1 MKNKHYCLFY
11 LFAIL
16 NCMPF
21 TAQET
26 PENRPLIVILNQ
38 LQDRF
43 EVRFNYAS
51 DLVERISVRSP
62 RNISDLK
69 GIIDYLG
76 EVTGLDFIFL
86 SDSIISIKTKPT
98 VLCGYVKDKDTNEPL
113 SYTTVQYLG
122 KGIVTNEEG
131 FFEISIDKD
140 PSRAVLIRHIGHRTI
155 RREARFFNTSKCGV
169 IHMVAEQQKLPEIVL
184 SHYLIRGMDK
194 LDNGAFQLDFERFS
208 ILPGLVEEDVLQS
221 VQALPGIQSIDE
233 TVSNINIRAGSNDQ
247 NLILWDDIKMY
258 QSGHFFGLISMYN
271 PQITQKVAL
280 QKNGT
285 SVAYTDG
292 VSGTISMSTD
302 KNINPSFKGSLGINL
317 IDANGFVDAPIGENA
332 SLQVAA
338 RKAISDFFETP
349 TYSEYFDRIS
359 QDTEI
364 ASNDALVTNSDIEFD
379 FYDASLRFLYQ
390 PSNKDFLRLNFIHT
404 ANEVVFNESAIIASD
419 EEVRES
425 NLSQTSIAAGMY
437 YERRWN
443 DAFETVIDVYE
454 TDYKLKAINANVLQ
468 DQRFLQENIVSE
480 TGARFMAQNEV
491 YDNFV
496 WRNGYHFV
504 ETKITNLDDVD
515 DPIFRRLEGEVLRTH
530 GVFSE
535 LDWSSADG
543 NTSLNTGLRFNYLAK
558 FKKQLWEPRLS
569 FNQRFLENFNLE
581 VLGEFKHQN
590 TSQVINFQNDFLG
603 VEKRRWQLSNDM
615 DIPVIQSKQG
625 SLGLS
630 YQKSSWLINAVG
642 FYKDVEGITT
652 QSQGFL
658 DDTEFIRTSGNYD
671 VYGIDFLL
679 RRQLQKWNVWA
690 SYGYLNSTYN
700 FEELPEMEF
709 RSNFDITHSLSS
721 GITFSTQKLNL
732 AFGANWRTGKPFT
745 PTLVGNE
752 VTDGNINY
760 DDANSNELDDYLRL
774 DFSAIYKSKIGKK
787 TSLQTGISV
796 WNILNRE
803 NPINTFFRVNQQ
815 NEAQQ
820 ILQQSLGITPNASLK
835 ILFN

>member
-1 MKNKHYCLFY
+1 
-11 LFAIL
+11 
-16 NCMPF
+16 MPL
-21 TAQET
+21 TAQEIS
-26 PENRPLIVILNQ
+26 ENRPLIVILNQ

-51 DLVERISVRSP
+51 DLVEHISVRPPS
-62 RNISDLK
+62 NISDLK

-86 SDSIISIKTKPT
+86 SDSIISIKTEPT
-98 VLCGYVKDKDTNEPL
+98 VLCGYIKDKDTNEPL
-113 SYTTVQYLG
+113 SYTTVQYHG
-122 KGIVTNEEG
+122 KGTVTNEEG
-131 FFEISIDKD
+131 FFEISIDDD

-155 RREARFFNTSKCGV
+155 RREARFFNTSKCNV

-194 LDNGAFQLDFERFS
+194 LDNGAFQLDFDRFS

-221 VQALPGIQSIDE
+221 VQSLPGIQSIDE

-247 NLILWDDIKMY
+247 NLILWDNIKMY

-285 SVAYTDG
+285 SAAYTDG
-292 VSGTISMSTD
+292 VSGTIAMSTD
-302 KNINPSFKGSLGINL
+302 KNINPSFKGSIGINL

-379 FYDASLRFLYQ
+379 FYDASLRFLYR

-425 NLSQTSIAAGMY
+425 NLNQTSIAAGMY

-443 DAFETVIDVYE
+443 DTFETVIDVYE
-454 TDYKLKAINANVLQ
+454 TDYKLKAINANVLE

-491 YDNFV
+491 YENFV

-535 LDWSSADG
+535 LDWSSIDG

-658 DDTEFIRTSGNYD
+658 DDNEFIRTSGNYD

-679 RRQLQKWNVWA
+679 RRQLQKWNVWV

-700 FEELPEMEF
+700 FEELTEMEF

-721 GITFSTQKLNL
+721 GITFSTQKLNF

-745 PTLVGNE
+745 PTVGGNE
-752 VTDGNINY
+752 VMDGNINY
-760 DDANSNELDDYLRL
+760 DDTNSNELEDYLRL
-774 DFSAIYKSKIGKK
+774 DFSAIYKTKIGSK

-796 WNILNRE
+796 WNLLNRE

>member
-1 MKNKHYCLFY
+1 
-11 LFAIL
+11 
-16 NCMPF
+16 MPL

-51 DLVERISVRSP
+51 NLVEHISVRPP
-62 RNISDLK
+62 RNFYELK

-86 SDSIISIKTKPT
+86 SDSIISIKTEPT

-113 SYTTVQYLG
+113 SYATVQYHG
-122 KGIVTNEEG
+122 KGTVTNEEG
-131 FFEISIDKD
+131 FFEISIDDD
-140 PSRAVLIRHIGHRTI
+140 PSRAVLMRHIGHRTI
-155 RREARFFNTSKCGV
+155 RREARFFDTSNCGV

-194 LDNGAFQLDFERFS
+194 LDNGAFQLHFDRFS

-247 NLILWDDIKMY
+247 NLILWDNIKMY

-292 VSGTISMSTD
+292 VSGTIAMSTD
-302 KNINPSFKGSLGINL
+302 KNINPSFKGSIGINL

-379 FYDASLRFLYQ
+379 FYDASLRFLYR

-425 NLSQTSIAAGMY
+425 NLNQTSIAAGIY

-443 DAFETVIDVYE
+443 DTFETEIDVYE

-480 TGARFMAQNEV
+480 TGARFMARNEV
-491 YDNFV
+491 YENFV

-530 GVFSE
+530 GIFSE
-535 LDWSSADG
+535 LDWSSTDG

-603 VEKRRWQLSNDM
+603 IEKRRWQLSNDM

-630 YQKSSWLINAVG
+630 YQKSSWLINVVG
-642 FYKDVEGITT
+642 FYKEVEGITT

-658 DDTEFIRTSGNYD
+658 DDNEFTRTSGNYD

-690 SYGYLNSTYN
+690 SYGYLNSSYN

-721 GITFSTQKLNL
+721 GITFSTQKLNV

-745 PTLVGNE
+745 PVLIGNE
-752 VTDGNINY
+752 VTDGDINY
-760 DDANSNELDDYLRL
+760 ADANSHELDDYLRL
-774 DFSAIYKSKIGKK
+774 DFSAIYKTKIGSK

-796 WNILNRE
+796 WNLLNRE
-803 NPINTFFRVNQQ
+803 NPINTFFRLNQQ

-820 ILQQSLGITPNASLK
+820 ILQQSLGITPNATLK

>member
-1 MKNKHYCLFY
+1 V
-11 LFAIL
+11 
-16 NCMPF
+16 
-21 TAQET
+21 AQQAS
-26 PENRPLIVILNQ
+26 ENTPLIVILNQ

-43 EVRFNYAS
+43 QIRFNYAS
-51 DLVERISVRSP
+51 DLVERISVRPP
-62 RNISDLK
+62 RAISELK
-69 GIIDYLG
+69 GTIDYLS
-76 EVTGLDFIFL
+76 EVTRLDFIFL
-86 SDSIISIKTKPT
+86 SDSIVSIKTKPT
-98 VLCGYVKDKDTNEPL
+98 VLCGYIKDKDTNEPL
-113 SYTTVQYLG
+113 SYTTLQYNG
-122 KGIVTNEEG
+122 KGTVTNEEG
-131 FFEISIDKD
+131 FFELSIDD
-140 PSRAVLIRHIGHRTI
+140 DLSHVLLIRHIGHRTI
-155 RREARFFNTSKCGV
+155 RSGARFFNTSKCGV

-184 SHYLIRGMDK
+184 SHYLIQGMDK
-194 LDNGAFQLDFERFS
+194 LDNGTFQLDFDRFS

-247 NLILWDDIKMY
+247 NLILWDNIKMY

-285 SVAYTDG
+285 SAAFTDG
-292 VSGTISMSTD
+292 VSGTIAISSD
-302 KNINPSFKGSLGINL
+302 KNVNPSFKGSIGINL
-317 IDANGFVDAPIGENA
+317 IDANGFFDAPIGENA

-359 QDTEI
+359 QETEI
-364 ASNDALVTNSDIEFD
+364 TSNDALVTNSDIEFD
-379 FYDASLRFLYQ
+379 FYDTSLRLLYK

-404 ANEVVFNESAIIASD
+404 ANEVVFNESAVVSNN

-425 NLSQTSIAAGMY
+425 SLDQTSIAGGIY
-437 YERRWN
+437 YKRIWN
-443 DAFETVIDVYE
+443 DSFETYIDIYE
-454 TDYKLKAINANVLQ
+454 TDYKLKAINANVLE

-480 TGARFMAQNEV
+480 TGARFMAQNEL
-491 YDNFV
+491 YENFV

-530 GVFSE
+530 GIFSE
-535 LDWSSADG
+535 LDWSSTDG
-543 NTSLNTGLRFNYLAK
+543 NTSLNAGVRFNYLDK
-558 FKKQLWEPRLS
+558 FDRQLWEPRLS
-569 FNQRFLENFNLE
+569 FNQRFLEHFNVE

-615 DIPVIQSKQG
+615 DIPVIQSRQG

-642 FYKDVEGITT
+642 FYKKVEGITT

-658 DDTEFIRTSGNYD
+658 DDNEFIRTSGNYD

-721 GITFSTQKLNL
+721 GITFSTPKLNL
-732 AFGANWRTGKPFT
+732 AVGGNWRTGKPFT
-745 PTLVGNE
+745 PTLANNE
-752 VTDGNINY
+752 VTDGDINY
-760 DDANSNELDDYLRL
+760 AQVNSSELDDYLRL
-774 DFSAIYKSKIGKK
+774 DFSVIYKTKFGNK
-787 TSLQTGISV
+787 TSLRTGISI
-796 WNILNRE
+796 WNLLNRE
-803 NPINTFFRVNQQ
+803 NPINTFYRVNQQ

-820 ILQQSLGITPNASLK
+820 ILQESLGITPNASLK

>member
-1 MKNKHYCLFY
+1 
-11 LFAIL
+11 
-16 NCMPF
+16 MPF

-26 PENRPLIVILNQ
+26 PENKPLIVILNQ

-51 DLVERISVRSP
+51 DLVERISVKSP
-62 RNISDLK
+62 RDISDLT

-76 EVTGLDFIFL
+76 EVTGFDFIFL
-86 SDSIISIKTKPT
+86 SESIISIKIKPT
-98 VLCGYVKDKDTNEPL
+98 VLCGYLRDKDTNEPL
-113 SYTTVQYLG
+113 SYTTVQYNG
-122 KGIVTNEEG
+122 KGTVTNEEG
-131 FFEISIDKD
+131 FFELSIDD
-140 PSRAVLIRHIGHRTI
+140 SSQSVLIRHIGHRTI
-155 RREARFFNTSKCGV
+155 RREARFFDTSNCGV

-184 SHYLIRGMDK
+184 SHYLIRGIDK
-194 LDNGAFQLDFERFS
+194 LDNGAFQLDFDQFF
-208 ILPGLVEEDVLQS
+208 ILPGLVEEDVLLS

-247 NLILWDDIKMY
+247 NLILWDNIKMY

-271 PQITQKVAL
+271 PQITQKVSL

-292 VSGTISMSTD
+292 VSGTIAMSTD
-302 KNINPSFKGSLGINL
+302 KNINPSFRGSLGVNL
-317 IDANGFVDAPIGENA
+317 IDANGFFDAPLGENA

-364 ASNDALVTNSDIEFD
+364 TSNDALVTNSDIEFD
-379 FYDASLRFLYQ
+379 FYDVSLRFLYR
-390 PSNKDFLRLNFIHT
+390 PSDKDFLRLNFIHT
-404 ANEVVFNESAIIASD
+404 ANEVIFNESAIVASD

-425 NLSQTSIAAGMY
+425 NLNQTSIAGGIH

-443 DAFETVIDVYE
+443 NTFETVIDVYE

-480 TGARFMAQNEV
+480 TGTRFMAQNEV
-491 YDNFV
+491 YENFV

-543 NTSLNTGLRFNYLAK
+543 NTSLNTGLRYNYLAK

-630 YQKSSWLINAVG
+630 YQKSSWLINLVG
-642 FYKDVEGITT
+642 FYKAVEGITA

-658 DDTEFIRTSGNYD
+658 DDNEFIRTSGNYD
-671 VYGIDFLL
+671 VSGIDLLL
-679 RRQLQKWNVWA
+679 RRQLQKFNVWA

-700 FEELPEMEF
+700 FEGLPEIEF

-732 AFGANWRTGKPFT
+732 AFGVNWRTGKPFT
-745 PTLVGNE
+745 PVLIGNE
-752 VTDGNINY
+752 VTDGDINY
-760 DDANSNELDDYLRL
+760 ADANSQELDDYLRL
-774 DFSAIYKSKIGKK
+774 DFSAIYKTKIGSK

-796 WNILNRE
+796 WNLLNRE

>member
-1 MKNKHYCLFY
+1 
-11 LFAIL
+11 
-16 NCMPF
+16 MPF

-155 RREARFFNTSKCGV
+155 RRETRFFNTSKCGV

-709 RSNFDITHSLSS
+709 RSNFDITHSFSS

>member
-1 MKNKHYCLFY
+1 
-11 LFAIL
+11 
-16 NCMPF
+16 MPF

-364 ASNDALVTNSDIEFD
+364 VSNDALVTNSDIEFD